1 MRQPLRGGDACP
13 ALKGTKPSVGPGS
26 RRARCTVIPGDL
38 FYPGRDRDTMQFD
51 KLLTSAGLGAEC
63 TAGQVEITAVVYDSR
78 DAGAGACFVA
88 VRGWQHDGHDFIADA
103 VAAGCSAVVCEDAT
117 NVPDSV
123 ACAVVDDTHIALGR
137 LAQAIAGGPARK
149 LVNVGI
155 TGTNGKT
162 TVAHLIFNILEAAG
176 HGAALLGT
184 VGYNT
189 GRRYLEASATTP
201 DPVTLAGVTA
211 EMVLAGQTHLVM
223 EVSSHALDQNR
234 TAGMDFRVGVFTNI
248 SGDHLDYHK
257 TIDQYVSAKRRLFE
271 SLGPDAIAV
280 INRHDDYADEMARA
294 ARGAGASV
302 NFYGLDGDCDCAGRI
317 VSLDDAGTCF
327 SVSTAGG
334 EAEIRSPL
342 IGKHNVMN
350 SLAAIAASEAL
361 GVDLGVIGAALAAS
375 PVVPGRLEP
384 VGGPGDY
391 RVFVDYAHT
400 DDALDNV
407 LSALNGIKRGRLI
420 VVFGCGGDRDRT
432 KRPRMGSVALRL
444 ADRVVV
450 TSDNPRSE
458 EPQAI
463 INEVLSG
470 VDAGDIDRCE
480 VCVDRREAIAMAIGM
495 ARSGDIVLVAGK
507 GHETYQEIAGERIEF
522 SDVQVA
528 AEIIRN
534 REAGQ

>member
-1 MRQPLRGGDACP
+1 
-13 ALKGTKPSVGPGS
+13 
-26 RRARCTVIPGDL
+26 VIPGDL
-38 FYPGRDRDTMQFD
+38 FYPGRDHDTMQFD
-51 KLLTSAGLGAEC
+51 KLLTSAGLGTKGSTGQAEI
-63 TAGQVEITAVVYDSR
+63 AAVVYDSR
-78 DAGAGACFVA
+78 DAAAGTCFVA
-88 VRGWQHDGHDFIADA
+88 VRGSQHDGHDFIGAA
-103 VAAGCSAVVCEDAT
+103 VEAGCSAVVCEDAT
-117 NVPDSV
+117 NVPDSM
-123 ACAVVDDTHIALGR
+123 ARAVVDDTHSALGH
-137 LAQAIAGGPARK
+137 LAQAIVGSPAMK

-176 HGAALLGT
+176 RQAALLGT

-189 GRRYLEASATTP
+189 GQRSLEASTTTP
-201 DPVTLAGVTA
+201 DPVTLAGATA
-211 EMVLAGQTHLVM
+211 EMVLAGRTHLVM

-234 TAGMDFRVGVFTNI
+234 TAGMDFRVGIFTNI
-248 SGDHLDYHK
+248 SGDHIDYHK
-257 TIDQYVSAKRRLFE
+257 TLPNYVSAKRRLFE

-280 INRHDDYADEMARA
+280 INRHDDYADEMAQA

-302 NFYGLDGDCDCAGRI
+302 SFYGLSGECDCRGQI
-317 VSLDDAGTCF
+317 ISLDDAGACF
-327 SVSTAGG
+327 NVSTAGG
-334 EAEIRSPL
+334 EVEIRSPL
-342 IGKHNVMN
+342 IGKYNVMN

-361 GVDLGVIGAALAAS
+361 GVDLPTIGSALAS
-375 PVVPGRLEP
+375 IPVVPGRLEP
-384 VGGPGDY
+384 VGGSGDY

-407 LSALNGIKRGRLI
+407 LSALKEIKRGRLI

-432 KRPRMGSVALRL
+432 KRPRMGAVALTL
-444 ADRVVV
+444 ADCAVV

-458 EPQAI
+458 DPQAI
-463 INEVLSG
+463 IDEVLSG
-470 VDAGDIDRCE
+470 VDDGDISRCE
-480 VCVDRREAIAMAIGM
+480 VCADRRAAIAMAIGM

-507 GHETYQEIAGERIEF
+507 GHETYQEIGGERIEF